1 MSKPF
6 RIFLLGTAALLIA
19 VLADHALGRRQTS
32 PAPTVA
38 VVAAPDG
45 SNAITGKVSDG
56 PKAATGVFRL
66 RPDEVL
72 AMVNGHAIKLAD
84 VVPVVTNGSQGDMEI
99 SVQDMKFLLKRA
111 VDRELIFQT
120 AKEQGL
126 SLNEAQIEQLEKFK
140 SVRDLPEPGGIAKL
154 NSTGAQREL
163 ELEDAQAFMLQTSL
177 MAAQGASP
185 NVTETQ
191 VEAYYMDHQ
200 YEYGD
205 LPVDEAARSQAWA
218 KIAYA
223 IRQRLAGATRASYN
237 DKLVAYMNEME
248 ASANIVV
255 TELPLAGAD

>member
-19 VLADHALGRRQTS
+19 VLAYHSISRRQTS
-32 PAPTVA
+32 PVPALVEATTPG
-38 VVAAPDG
+38 G
-45 SNAITGKVSDG
+45 SNATAEKLSTS
-56 PKAATGVFRL
+56 PRAATGVFRV
-66 RPDEVL
+66 RPDEVV

-84 VVPVVTNGSQGDMEI
+84 VVPVVTNGSQGVMEI
-99 SVQDMKFLLKRA
+99 SEQDMKFLLKRA

-120 AKEQGL
+120 AKERGL
-126 SLNEAQIEQLEKFK
+126 SLNDAQIQQLEKFK

-154 NSTGAQREL
+154 NSTGPQQEL
-163 ELEDAQAFMLQTSL
+163 EMRDAQAFMLQTSL

-205 LPVDEAARSQAWA
+205 LPVDDAARSQAWA
-218 KIAYA
+218 KIDYA
-223 IRQRLAGATRASYN
+223 IRQQLAGATRASYN